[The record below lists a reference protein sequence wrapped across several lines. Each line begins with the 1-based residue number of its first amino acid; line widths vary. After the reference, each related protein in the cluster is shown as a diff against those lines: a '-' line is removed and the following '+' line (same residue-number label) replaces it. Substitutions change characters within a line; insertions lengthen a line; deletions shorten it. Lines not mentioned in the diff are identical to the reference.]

1 MTDMLTLPF
10 MQTALAAS
18 LLIGLICSF
27 IGVYI
32 VLKRIVFV
40 GAAIANISTA
50 GIAFAILMG
59 FNPEIFSL
67 LFAVAG
73 VLLFSISVRKG
84 QKKIP
89 AESIIGIAYGVSSAL
104 GILLVAKSASGESHV
119 LSLIFGNILAVR
131 LNQLQIIAIA
141 FSAIML
147 IHYLF
152 YKEFLF
158 TSFDSE
164 MAKTLGVKTTLWE
177 IIFYLTLGVT
187 ISLSIHVAGALLTF
201 TYLVIPATTALIVT
215 GKIKFVFIFS
225 LIFGFISSFAGMYFS
240 YIIDLPSGPT
250 IVITSF
256 ILCMVIII
264 ISKVKKTAAWFK
276 I

>member
-1 MTDMLTLPF
+1 MIDMLTLPF
-10 MQTALAAS
+10 MQTAIAAS
-18 LLIGLICSF
+18 LFIGLICSF
-27 IGVYI
+27 LGVYI

-40 GAAIANISTA
+40 GAAVANISTA

-67 LFAVAG
+67 LFAIAG

-104 GILLVAKSASGESHV
+104 GILLVAKSATGESHV
-119 LSLIFGNILAVR
+119 LSLIFGNILAVSVS
-131 LNQLQIIAIA
+131 QLKIIALA
-141 FSAIML
+141 FPFILL

-164 MAKTLGVKTTLWE
+164 MAKTLGIKTTLWE

-225 LIFGFISSFAGMYFS
+225 VIFGLFSSFAGMYFS

-250 IVITSF
+250 IVVTSF
-256 ILCMVIII
+256 ILCMVVII
-264 ISKVKKTAAWFK
+264 ISWIKNLVKRR
-276 I
+276 